1 MARYVTYNFLLVIY
15 GYGASLSCIVSEVR
29 QNVNRKSQFFSY
41 PTVMANLGQRHQN
54 TAMIADACKTRI
66 MGLRLKSVMKC
77 DELCNHFDE
86 TIKVYD
92 RRTDRA

>member
-1 MARYVTYNFLLVIY
+1 MVMALACLVSFPKYVKMLI
-15 GYGASLSCIVSEVR
+15 E
-29 QNVNRKSQFFSY
+29 NRKFFSY

-54 TAMIADACKTRI
+54 IAMIADACKTRI